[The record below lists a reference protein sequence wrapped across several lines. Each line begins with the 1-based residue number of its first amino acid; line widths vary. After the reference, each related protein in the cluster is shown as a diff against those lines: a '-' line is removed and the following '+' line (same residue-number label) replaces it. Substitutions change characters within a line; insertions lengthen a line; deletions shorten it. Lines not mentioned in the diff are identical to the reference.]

1 MGPGSRSLR
10 SLGRDDDL
18 SGAGGGMGCRDKP
31 GNESGGALTGPE
43 PLRVQ
48 AGGRGRG
55 GGVASRQKTN
65 LPGPLPTPESVAQMP
80 ERAEEG
86 RGGKEGGS
94 KCKSQGSPGT

>member
-31 GNESGGALTGPE
+31 GNDSGGALTGPE

-55 GGVASRQKTN
+55 GGVASSQKTTI
-65 LPGPLPTPESVAQMP
+65 PGPLPTTESVAQMLEFQGLRSE
-80 ERAEEG
+80 ER
-86 RGGKEGGS
+86 RVGKECVS
-94 KCKSQGSPGT
+94 TCR